1 MQHSS
6 VSMLS
11 VLALA
16 GLAVILSTP
25 PARAGSP
32 WLPAPGAGNVS
43 LSYTYQT
50 ADEYYRKTSP
60 TSSVETVPL
69 PDDLQQHTVL
79 VDVEYG
85 LFESV
90 ALDVRL
96 GYAESYFQKHGT
108 LREKSPGGLGD
119 VNFGVT
125 YRLLDETIVENELLP
140 SLALRAGAI
149 IAGDYDTG
157 SINSLGDGGEGF
169 EISGLAG
176 KFFADR
182 FALSGEF
189 GYRMRNKDIPDNLFL
204 RLSGGVLFWERLG
217 LSINYERIDTP
228 WGSLD
233 IGPGEPPGVFTP
245 DRFPEVK
252 EELEILGGGLTV
264 SVTDQISLNL
274 AYGKVIAGRNTA
286 ASDVFS
292 LSLGY
297 SFDTYAF

>member
-182 FALSGEF
+182 FALLLESLDTGCATRIFQTTSFYDCPAACCSGSAWGSASTTSASTPRGEAWTSDQASHPV
-189 GYRMRNKDIPDNLFL
+189 YLPRTVFL
-204 RLSGGVLFWERLG
+204 R
-217 LSINYERIDTP
+217 
-228 WGSLD
+228 
-233 IGPGEPPGVFTP
+233 
-245 DRFPEVK
+245 
-252 EELEILGGGLTV
+252 
-264 SVTDQISLNL
+264 
-274 AYGKVIAGRNTA
+274 
-286 ASDVFS
+286 
-292 LSLGY
+292 
-297 SFDTYAF
+297 